1 MKPKNTN
8 NPAFKKGRGAQ
19 TNPPNAFLI
28 QQYSSEESYLNY
40 CYAEEESATSNTTR
54 YITVHPKSII
64 NKIDSPDI
72 PFQWSINPYQGCE
85 HGCSYCYARTTHE
98 YWGYSAGT
106 DFEQTILVKEKAAF
120 LLRETF
126 AKKSW
131 QPELIV
137 LSGNTDC
144 YQPAEQTFKITRQL
158 LEVFLECRNPV
169 GIITK
174 NSLILRD
181 LDLLQEL
188 HRLQLIGITLS
199 ITTLDDT
206 LRRAMEPR
214 TSSVKN
220 RLKAL
225 EVLSKIGIPVNVNM
239 APIIP
244 GLNSHEIFD
253 LVQRV
258 ADLGASSVS
267 YIMARLNGPI
277 APIFENWLQ
286 NSYPNRSEKVL
297 NLIRETHGGALTDSR
312 FKVRMKGEGQYA
324 AQIAE
329 SFRVAKLKSGLGDT
343 TKSIKLNTTL
353 FERPGKGGQLGLF

>member
-1 MKPKNTN
+1 
-8 NPAFKKGRGAQ
+8 
-19 TNPPNAFLI
+19 
-28 QQYSSEESYLNY
+28 
-40 CYAEEESATSNTTR
+40 
-54 YITVHPKSII
+54 
-64 NKIDSPDI
+64 
-72 PFQWSINPYQGCE
+72 
-85 HGCSYCYARTTHE
+85 
-98 YWGYSAGT
+98 
-106 DFEQTILVKEKAAF
+106 
-120 LLRETF
+120 
-126 AKKSW
+126 
-131 QPELIV
+131 
-137 LSGNTDC
+137 
-144 YQPAEQTFKITRQL
+144 
-158 LEVFLECRNPV
+158 
-169 GIITK
+169 
-174 NSLILRD
+174 
-181 LDLLQEL
+181 
-188 HRLQLIGITLS
+188 
-199 ITTLDDT
+199 
-206 LRRAMEPR
+206 
-214 TSSVKN
+214 
-220 RLKAL
+220 
-225 EVLSKIGIPVNVNM
+225 M

-286 NSYPNRSEKVL
+286 NSYPDRSEKVL